1 MYYDM
6 LSSADGLIRIGELS
20 RRVGVSV
27 DRLRAWERRYGLLSP
42 LRTAGGFRLY
52 SALDERRLRAMQ
64 SHLAAGLSAAEAAA
78 VVLAGEGLGAGG
90 PAGSERLDD
99 ELRDAL
105 ASFDANRAHGVIDA
119 LIAGVGADEA
129 MRV

>member
-1 MYYDM
+1 MYYDV
-6 LSSADGLIRIGELS
+6 LSSADGLIRIDELS

-42 LRTAGGFRLY
+42 LRTTGGFRLY
-52 SALDERRLRAMQ
+52 SASDERRLQAMQ

-78 VVLAGEGLGAGG
+78 AVLAAETRLAAGE
-90 PAGSERLDD
+90 PAGSERLDG

-105 ASFDANRAHGVIDA
+105 AAFDAK
-119 LIAGVGADEA
+119 
-129 MRV
+129 